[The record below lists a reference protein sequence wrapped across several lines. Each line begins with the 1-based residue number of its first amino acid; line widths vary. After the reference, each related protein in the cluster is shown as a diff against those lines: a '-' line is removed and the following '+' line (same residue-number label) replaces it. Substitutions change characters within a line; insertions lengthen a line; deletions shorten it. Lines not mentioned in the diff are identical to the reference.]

1 MSITEE
7 EEEGFLGILGLSR
20 EKKTKTKRIKH
31 FLQLFLA
38 NPVFLPPASCEAEG
52 SKHSRLVMT
61 MILRSRTATQEAGRK
76 PMLA

>member
-20 EKKTKTKRIKH
+20 EKKTKRIKH
-31 FLQLFLA
+31 LCFFLQIRLFL
-38 NPVFLPPASCEAEG
+38 LPASCEAEG

-76 PMLA
+76 PTLA